1 MNPIDQKFTTY
12 LAFACILGM
21 SGCGGGGGSAPAPPV
36 TQPPVTPPPVTP
48 PPVTPPPVVD
58 PTPKLSANP
67 IILGS
72 GVPSGA
78 VFWPDGSTASG
89 GRGAVID
96 NVGCLASENY
106 HIHSHLAIIRN
117 GVMLALPANVGLQGC
132 SYELHTHDHWGVIHV
147 ETSVARKFTLGQ
159 FFSVWG
165 QPLSKTNIA
174 GITGLPVTVFI
185 DDDGQSVTEYT
196 GNLADIELKPHRS
209 ITIQV
214 GSALAEIPSYRWQ
227 EW

>member
-1 MNPIDQKFTTY
+1 MSLIDQKVAMY
-12 LAFACILGM
+12 MAFACTLGM
-21 SGCGGGGGSAPAPPV
+21 SGCGGGGGDPAAPVP
-36 TQPPVTPPPVTP
+36 PPPVTA
-48 PPVTPPPVVD
+48 PPVTPPPVVV
-58 PTPKLSANP
+58 PPPPKLSANP

-72 GVPSGA
+72 GAAPGT
-78 VFWPDGSTASG
+78 VFWADGSTASG

-96 NVGCLASENY
+96 NVGCLTNENY
-106 HIHSHLAIIRN
+106 HIHAHLAIIRN
-117 GVMLALPANVGLQGC
+117 GEMLALPADIGLQGC
-132 SYELHTHDHWGVIHV
+132 AYELHTHDHWGVIHV
-147 ETSVARKFTLGQ
+147 ETSEAKKFTLGQ

-185 DDDGQSVTEYT
+185 DDDGQSVAEYT

-214 GSALAEIPSYRWQ
+214 GSALKEIPSYRW
-227 EW
+227 ESW

>member
-1 MNPIDQKFTTY
+1 MNSMNQKVTTS
-12 LAFACILGM
+12 LVFACLLGM
-21 SGCGGGGGSAPAPPV
+21 SGCGGGGGDPAPPV
-36 TQPPVTPPPVTP
+36 TQPPAPPPPVTP
-48 PPVTPPPVVD
+48 PPVTPPPVVV
-58 PTPKLSANP
+58 PPKLSANP
-67 IILGS
+67 ITLGT
-72 GVPSGA
+72 GAAPGA
-78 VFWPDGSTASG
+78 VFWADGSTASG

-106 HIHSHLAIIRN
+106 HIHAHLAIIRN
-117 GVMLALPANVGLQGC
+117 GEMLALPADVGLQGC
-132 SYELHTHDHWGVIHV
+132 AYELHTHDHWGVIHV
-147 ETSVARKFTLGQ
+147 ETSVAKKFTLGQ

-185 DDDGQSVTEYT
+185 DDDGQSVAEYT

-214 GSALAEIPSYRWQ
+214 GSALTEIPSYRWDS
-227 EW
+227 W